1 MEPVFRPPAQV
12 AEMLA
17 AGEIDVGLIPSIEL
31 QRIPDLQVVPGLAV
45 AARHEVRS
53 VLLVSRRPLGEVR
66 SVALDLNSRT
76 SAALVR
82 ILLEDAYGVSA
93 EYRQAEPDL
102 DAMLAQSDAALII
115 GDPALHIDRDPYR
128 IFDLAH
134 EWRKLTGHPFVFAVW
149 AVRRGV
155 ERPGLAKL
163 LRESLRLGLENVAD
177 LATQASG
184 EMGLSTEV
192 VHEYLTENL
201 SFQLGAAEMAGLEEY
216 FRRAQA
222 HGLIERVAPLQ
233 LWSD

>member
-1 MEPVFRPPAQV
+1 M
-12 AEMLA
+12 
-17 AGEIDVGLIPSIEL
+17 
-31 QRIPDLQVVPGLAV
+31 PGLAV

-53 VLLVSRRPLGEVR
+53 VLLVSRRPLSEVR

-82 ILLEDAYGVSA
+82 ILLEDAYGVTA

-155 ERPGLAKL
+155 ERPDLASV
-163 LRESLRLGLENVAD
+163 LRESLRLGLEHVVE
-177 LATQASG
+177 LAEEASG
-184 EMGLSTEV
+184 EMGLSSAV
-192 VHEYLTENL
+192 MLEYLTENL
-201 SFQLGAAEMAGLEEY
+201 SFQLEAPELAGLEEY
-216 FRRAQA
+216 FRRARA
-222 HGLIERVAPLQ
+222 HGLVERVVPLE
-233 LWSD
+233 LWVE